1 MTRVC
6 EILGGP
12 RDGDLVADVGN
23 VFTTVELTDT
33 RFWSYG
39 ESEISATAPV
49 GYKEVAYRKVKTYDM
64 QCWYV
69 HPDYYRWATAPERR
83 REA

>member
-23 VFTTVELTDT
+23 VFTMVELTDT

-39 ESEISATAPV
+39 KARSPPQHRSAT
-49 GYKEVAYRKVKTYDM
+49 KKSR
-64 QCWYV
+64 
-69 HPDYYRWATAPERR
+69 TAK
-83 REA
+83 